1 MSTSKHQESS
11 IEPDDRHLSEEESI
25 LDESDVPAD
34 SPSEVAKRL
43 SLLGKLII
51 PPPPTP

>member
-1 MSTSKHQESS
+1 MSNSNHQEPS
-11 IEPDDRHLSEEESI
+11 IEPDDRHLPEEESI
-25 LDESDVPAD
+25 LDKPDVPAD

-51 PPPPTP
+51 PPPAP